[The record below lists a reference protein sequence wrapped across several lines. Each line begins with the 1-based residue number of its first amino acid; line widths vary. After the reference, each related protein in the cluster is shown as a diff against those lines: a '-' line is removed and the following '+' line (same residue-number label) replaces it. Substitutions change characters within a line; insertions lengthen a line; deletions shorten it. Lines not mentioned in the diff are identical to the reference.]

1 MENHEST
8 TANKMRAI
16 EDFTNHSEGI
26 KKVQNTNYLIKGE
39 LINGQPTK
47 LIFYMKLLNYK

>member
-8 TANKMRAI
+8 TANKMRAK
-16 EDFTNHSEGI
+16 EEFTNHSEGI
-26 KKVQNTNYLIKGE
+26 KKVQNTNYPIKGE